1 MKKQLLLLC
10 MATFVWY
17 SCQTSQKGTS
27 FDWLLT
33 PRNNASFV
41 QLSEN
46 GQELT
51 IGNRLVTRTFRLDPT
66 LATISMKNLMTDEE
80 MIRAVSPEGYLYLN
94 GEKYAIGGLTGQKER
109 GYLRPEWVDE
119 MKPVEGS
126 FLLKGYEEG
135 EIQERFP
142 WARSRWALNK
152 ENATGK
158 TVTFVLQGQEPMEHL
173 QLRLTFGIYDHLPV
187 ISKSFELVNEG
198 DEEVRVDSFELEQL
212 AFVEPESSDDAE
224 TTDLLPNIHVESNHL
239 SASCFK
245 YRGASGTAT
254 WKKDPAYTSQR
265 SYTCATRCILSVHSV
280 WGPDQLIPAG
290 GSFTSFTNW
299 LMPFDSYDRERK
311 GLFQRR
317 FYRALAP
324 WTTENPIFLHL
335 TSNNPEVIHTA
346 VDQCAETGYEMIIM
360 SFGCGLNAEDVSPE
374 NIAFWKSQVDYAH
387 SKGIEMGCYSLLSS
401 RHINDE
407 NDCINYRTGKPGGMR
422 FGYSP
427 CLQSQW
433 GIDYFDHIEKFI
445 TETGM
450 TCLEHDGS
458 YASCDYCASTTHPGH
473 RGLHDSQWEQYWKIA
488 HFYQRMCAQG
498 VYLNVPDFYFMNGST
513 KVGIGYKEV
522 NWSLPRENQIFHTRQ
537 LNNDCTYERPQSG
550 CWSFVPLTQY
560 HGGGA
565 AATIEPLSEHLD
577 VYKML
582 MFQNYS
588 AGVQACYR
596 GPRLYD
602 TEETKQA
609 VIDIISWYKQYRE
622 ILNSDIIHLRKCDAR
637 DWDGMLHV
645 NPDLK
650 EKGLAIFYNPL
661 SEPITRTIN
670 LPLYYTGLTK
680 TARIREQEGKTK
692 KYRLN
697 RDYSVD
703 LTVEIPANGY
713 TWYVIE

>member
-1 MKKQLLLLC
+1 MVLMALC
-10 MATFVWY
+10 
-17 SCQTSQKGTS
+17 SCQMSEENTST
-27 FDWLLT
+27 DWLLN
-33 PRNNASFV
+33 PEGSKSFV
-41 QLSEN
+41 EVSKD
-46 GQELT
+46 GKELT
-51 IGNRLVTRTFRLDPT
+51 IGNAMVTRTFLLDPA
-66 LATISMKNLMTDEE
+66 LSTISMKNLMTDEE
-80 MIRAVSPEGYLYLN
+80 MIRAASPEGYLYLN
-94 GEKYAIGGLTGQKER
+94 GHQYAIGGLSGQKEL
-109 GYLRPEWVDE
+109 GYLRPSWIDSMTPTEN
-119 MKPVEGS
+119 S
-126 FLLKGYEEG
+126 FQLKGYEEG

-158 TVTFVLQGQEPMEHL
+158 TVTFTLQGPEPL
-173 QLRLTFGIYDHLPV
+173 QDLFLRLTFGIYDQLPV
-187 ISKSFELVNEG
+187 ISKSFELINKSG
-198 DEEVRVDSFELEQL
+198 EEVRVDSFELEHL
-212 AFVEPESSDDAE
+212 SFVEPESTDASA
-224 TTDLLPNIHVESNHL
+224 TDMLPNIHVESNHL
-239 SASCFK
+239 GATNFL
-245 YRGASGTAT
+245 YRGANGTT
-254 WKKDPAYTSQR
+254 SWQKDPAYTSQR
-265 SYTCATRCILSVHSV
+265 NYSCQTRCILSVHTV
-280 WGPDQLIPAG
+280 LGPDQILPAG
-290 GSFTSFTNW
+290 ESFLSFTNW

-335 TSNNPEVIHTA
+335 TNSDPEVIHTA
-346 VDQCAETGYEMIIM
+346 VDQCAECGYEMIIM

-387 SKGIEMGCYSLLSS
+387 SKGIEMGCYSLLAS
-401 RHINDE
+401 RRIDDE
-407 NDCINYRTGKPGGMR
+407 NDCINFRTGKPGGMS
-422 FGYSP
+422 FGNSP

-450 TCLEHDGS
+450 TCFEHDGS
-458 YASCDYCASTTHPGH
+458 YASGDWCASTSHPGH
-473 RGLHDSQWEQYWKIA
+473 RGLRDSQWNQYWKIA
-488 HFYQRMCAQG
+488 KFYQRMCAQG

-522 NWSLPRENQIFHTRQ
+522 NWSLPRENQIIHTRQ

-577 VYKML
+577 VYKAL

-588 AGVQACYR
+588 SGVQACYR

-609 VIDIISWYKQYRE
+609 VIEIISWYKKYRD
-622 ILNSDIIHLRKCDAR
+622 ILNSDIIHLRKCDTR

-645 NPDLK
+645 NPALK
-650 EKGLAIFYNPL
+650 EKGLAVFYNPL

-680 TARIREQEGKTK
+680 TARIREQEGKSK
-692 KYRLN
+692 KYNLR
-697 RDYSVD
+697 RDYSVE